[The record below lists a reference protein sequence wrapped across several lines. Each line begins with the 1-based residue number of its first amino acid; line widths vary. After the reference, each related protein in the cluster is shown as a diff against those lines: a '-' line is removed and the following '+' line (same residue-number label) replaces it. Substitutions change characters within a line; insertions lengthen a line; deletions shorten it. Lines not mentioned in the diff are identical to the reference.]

1 MNVHACTLKWKPL
14 FCGDVVS
21 RQFSPGGSS
30 TAAASAGTGG
40 PIITHAGQQQGS
52 LSLPRALR
60 GSPSPPPLGG
70 AAWSQGVG
78 VASGAVGG
86 ELGGVG
92 AAGPGG
98 GGGGGGGGSGT
109 IPWDDDY
116 RALRARL
123 EVPSLGFGS
132 LRAPGKTEIGN
143 VKVLRGLPSE
153 SFVLLFILKCVTI
166 LR

>member
-1 MNVHACTLKWKPL
+1 MFRA
-14 FCGDVVS
+14 DVVLL
-21 RQFSPGGSS
+21 QFAPGGSS
-30 TAAASAGTGG
+30 TAAANAGAGG
-40 PIITHAGQQQGS
+40 PILAHAGQQQGS

-60 GSPSPPPLGG
+60 SSPSPPPLGG

-78 VASGAVGG
+78 VAGGALGG

-92 AAGPGG
+92 VAGPGG

-132 LRAPGKTEIGN
+132 LRTQGKRDWRLET
-143 VKVLRGLPSE
+143 LSML
-153 SFVLLFILKCVTI
+153 FVCLLV
-166 LR
+166 